1 MRMIPIEDLLGFVRE
16 DAPWGDVTS
25 EAVVPDVACR
35 AVVRAKGRGVV
46 AGLLEARTLFE
57 HFGVTVRERSA
68 DGRAVVPGTVLL
80 ELDGPARTILL
91 VERTALNIIGRMS
104 GIATRTREAVEA
116 VRAVS
121 PDVRVAATRKTAP
134 GLRMLD
140 KKAVI
145 LGGGD
150 PHRYSLSDMVLI
162 KDNHLA
168 LVPLPEA
175 IRRAKKESLY
185 RAVEVEVE
193 TVEDAITAAGAG
205 ADIILL
211 DNMTPD
217 AVRETV
223 RALAGRG
230 LRDRLTLEVSGGI
243 GDDDLAGYAAAGV
256 DIISMGALTHTVR
269 NFDVSLDIL
278 PGAGTVRVP

>member
-1 MRMIPIEDLLGFVRE
+1 MRMIPIEDLLRFIRE

-25 EAVVPDVACR
+25 ETVVPDVTCR
-35 AVVRAKGRGVV
+35 AVVRAKSQGIV
-46 AGLLEARTLFE
+46 AGLSEARRLFE

-68 DGRAVVPGTVLL
+68 DGRAVAPGTVLL
-80 ELDGPARTILL
+80 DLDGPARAILL

-134 GLRMLD
+134 GLRVLD

-150 PHRYSLSDMVLI
+150 PHRYTLSDMVLI

-168 LVPLPEA
+168 LTPLAEA

-185 RAVEVEVE
+185 RVVEVEVE
-193 TVEDAITAAGAG
+193 TVEDAVTAAGAG
-205 ADIILL
+205 ADIVLL

-217 AVRETV
+217 TVREAV

-230 LRDRLTLEVSGGI
+230 LRGRLTLEVSGGV
-243 GDDDLAGYAAAGV
+243 GEDTLVGYAATGV

-278 PGAGTVRVP
+278 KGMGIVRIP

>member
-1 MRMIPIEDLLGFVRE
+1 MIPIEDLLRFIRE

-25 EAVVPDVACR
+25 ETVVPDVTCR
-35 AVVRAKGRGVV
+35 AVVRAKSQGVV
-46 AGLLEARTLFE
+46 AGLSEARRLFE

-68 DGRAVVPGTVLL
+68 DGRAVAPGTVLL
-80 ELDGPARTILL
+80 DLDGPARAILL

-134 GLRMLD
+134 GLRVLD

-150 PHRYSLSDMVLI
+150 PHRYTLSDMVLI

-168 LVPLPEA
+168 LTPLAEA
-175 IRRAKKESLY
+175 IRRAKEESLY
-185 RAVEVEVE
+185 RVVEVEVE
-193 TVEDAITAAGAG
+193 TVEDAVTAAGAG
-205 ADIILL
+205 ADIVLL

-217 AVRETV
+217 TVREAV

-230 LRDRLTLEVSGGI
+230 LRDRLTLEVSGGV
-243 GDDDLAGYAAAGV
+243 GEDTLVGYAATGV

-269 NFDVSLDIL
+269 NFDVNLDIL
-278 PGAGTVRVP
+278 KGMGIVRIP

>member
-1 MRMIPIEDLLGFVRE
+1 VRMIPIEDLLRFIRE

-25 EAVVPDVACR
+25 ETVVPDVTCR
-35 AVVRAKGRGVV
+35 AVVRAKSQGVV
-46 AGLLEARTLFE
+46 AGLSEARRLFE

-68 DGRAVVPGTVLL
+68 DGRAVAPGTVLL
-80 ELDGPARTILL
+80 DLDGPARAILL

-134 GLRMLD
+134 GLRVLD

-150 PHRYSLSDMVLI
+150 PHRYTLSDMVLI

-168 LVPLPEA
+168 LTPLAEA

-185 RAVEVEVE
+185 RVVEVEVE
-193 TVEDAITAAGAG
+193 TVEDAVTAAGAG
-205 ADIILL
+205 ADIVLL

-217 AVRETV
+217 TVREAV

-230 LRDRLTLEVSGGI
+230 LRGRLTLEVSGGV
-243 GDDDLAGYAAAGV
+243 GEDTLVGYAATGV

-278 PGAGTVRVP
+278 KGMGIVRIP

>member
-1 MRMIPIEDLLGFVRE
+1 MIPIEDLLRFVRE

-35 AVVRAKGRGVV
+35 AVIRAKDTGIV
-46 AGLLEARTLFE
+46 AGLEEARALFE
-57 HFGVTVRERSA
+57 HFGVAVRQRSA
-68 DGRAVVPGTVLL
+68 DGRPVAPGAVLL
-80 ELDGPARTILL
+80 ELEGSARAILL
-91 VERTALNIIGRMS
+91 LERTALNIIGRMS
-104 GIATRTREAVEA
+104 GIATRTREAVDA

-134 GLRMLD
+134 GLRVLD
-140 KKAVI
+140 KKAVV

-150 PHRYSLSDMVLI
+150 PHRYCLSDMVLI

-175 IRRAKKESLY
+175 IRKAKGRSRY

-193 TVEDAITAAGAG
+193 SARDAVEAAVAG

-211 DNMTPD
+211 DNMAPD
-217 AVRETV
+217 AVREAV
-223 RALAGRG
+223 GALKEQG
-230 LRDRLTLEVSGGI
+230 LRERVTLEVSGGVA
-243 GDDDLAGYAAAGV
+243 GDDLAGYAVTGI

-278 PGAGTVRVP
+278 KGAGTVRLP

>member
-1 MRMIPIEDLLGFVRE
+1 MIPIEDLLGFVRE

-185 RAVEVEVE
+185 RVVEVEVE

>member
-1 MRMIPIEDLLGFVRE
+1 MIPIEDLLRFIRE

-25 EAVVPDVACR
+25 ETVVPDAACR
-35 AVVRAKGRGVV
+35 AVIRAKDPGTI
-46 AGLLEARTLFE
+46 AGLAEARALFE
-57 HFGVTVRERSA
+57 HFGVTVHQHSA
-68 DGRAVVPGTVLL
+68 DGRAVAAGTTLL
-80 ELDGPARTILL
+80 ELDGPARAILL
-91 VERTALNIIGRMS
+91 LERTALNIIGRMS
-104 GIATRTREAVEA
+104 GIATRTRESVDA

-140 KKAVI
+140 KKAVV

-175 IRRAKKESLY
+175 IRRAKERSLY
-185 RAVEVEVE
+185 RVVEVEVE
-193 TVEDAITAAGAG
+193 TAQDAITAAVAG

-211 DNMTPD
+211 DNMAPD
-217 AVRETV
+217 AVHEAV
-223 RALAGRG
+223 RMLTERG
-230 LRDRLTLEVSGGI
+230 LRERVILEVSGGVAG
-243 GDDDLAGYAAAGV
+243 GDGLAGYAATGV
-256 DIISMGALTHTVR
+256 DVISMGALTHTVR

-278 PGAGTVRVP
+278 KGAGTARVP

>member
-1 MRMIPIEDLLGFVRE
+1 MIPIDDLLRFVRE

-25 EAVVPDVACR
+25 EAVVPDVSCR
-35 AVVRAKGRGVV
+35 AVVRAKDTGVV
-46 AGLLEARTLFE
+46 AGLEEARALFE
-57 HFGVTVRERSA
+57 HFGVAVRQRSA
-68 DGRAVVPGTVLL
+68 DGRLVAPGTVLL
-80 ELDGPARTILL
+80 ELEGRARAILL
-91 VERTALNIIGRMS
+91 LERTALNIIGRMS

-116 VRAVS
+116 VRAVA

-140 KKAVI
+140 KKAVVV
-145 LGGGD
+145 GGGD
-150 PHRYSLSDMVLI
+150 PHRYSLSDMILI

-168 LVPLPEA
+168 LVPLAEA
-175 IRRAKKESLY
+175 VRKAKAQSRY
-185 RAVEVEVE
+185 RPVEVEVE
-193 TVEDAITAAGAG
+193 TARDAVEAAVAG

-217 AVRETV
+217 AVREAV
-223 RALAGRG
+223 GALIARG
-230 LRDRLTLEVSGGI
+230 LRDRVTLEVSGGVAA
-243 GDDDLAGYAAAGV
+243 GDLAGYAATGI

-278 PGAGTVRVP
+278 KGVCTVRIP

>member
-1 MRMIPIEDLLGFVRE
+1 MIPLEDLLRFVRE
-16 DAPWGDVTS
+16 DAPWGDVTTD
-25 EAVVPDVACR
+25 AVVPDVACR
-35 AVVRAKGRGVV
+35 AVVRAKDSGTL
-46 AGLLEARTLFE
+46 AGLAEARALFE
-57 HFGVTVRERSA
+57 QFGVTVRERSA
-68 DGRAVVPGTVLL
+68 DGRAVASGTVLL
-80 ELDGPARTILL
+80 ELDGPARAILL

-104 GIATRTREAVEA
+104 GIATRTREAVDA
-116 VRAVS
+116 VRQVS
-121 PDVRVAATRKTAP
+121 PTVRIAATRKTAP

-140 KKAVI
+140 KKAVV

-150 PHRYSLSDMVLI
+150 PHRYCLSDMVLI

-175 IRRAKKESLY
+175 VRRAKMQSLY

-193 TVEDAITAAGAG
+193 TTEDAVTAAEAG

-230 LRDRLTLEVSGGI
+230 LRERVALEVSGGVA
-243 GDDDLAGYAAAGV
+243 GGDLAGYAATGI

-269 NFDVSLDIL
+269 NFDVSLDVL
-278 PGAGTVRVP
+278 KGAGTVRVP

>member
-1 MRMIPIEDLLGFVRE
+1 MIPIEDLLRFVRE
-16 DAPWGDVTS
+16 DAPWGDVTT

-35 AVVRAKGRGVV
+35 AVIRAKDAGIV
-46 AGLLEARTLFE
+46 AGLEEARALFE
-57 HFGVTVRERSA
+57 HFGVAVRQHSA
-68 DGRAVVPGTVLL
+68 DGRRVAAGAPLL
-80 ELDGPARTILL
+80 ELEGRARAILL
-91 VERTALNIIGRMS
+91 LERTALNIIGRMS
-104 GIATRTREAVEA
+104 GIATRTRESVDA

-140 KKAVI
+140 KKAVV

-150 PHRYSLSDMVLI
+150 PHRHCLSDMVLI

-175 IRRAKKESLY
+175 IRKAKEQSLY
-185 RAVEVEVE
+185 RTVEVEVE
-193 TVEDAITAAGAG
+193 TEQDAITAAVAG

-211 DNMTPD
+211 DNMAPD
-217 AVRETV
+217 AVREAV
-223 RALAGRG
+223 RELVGRG
-230 LRDRLTLEVSGGI
+230 LRERVTLEVSGGVA
-243 GDDDLAGYAAAGV
+243 GDDVAGYAATGV
-256 DIISMGALTHTVR
+256 DVISMGALTHTVR

-278 PGAGTVRVP
+278 KGAGTVRVS

>member
-1 MRMIPIEDLLGFVRE
+1 MIPIEDLLRFIRE

-25 EAVVPDVACR
+25 ETVVPDVTCR
-35 AVVRAKGRGVV
+35 AVVRAKSQGVV
-46 AGLLEARTLFE
+46 AGLSEARRLFE

-68 DGRAVVPGTVLL
+68 DGRAVAPGTVLL
-80 ELDGPARTILL
+80 DLDGPARAILL

-134 GLRMLD
+134 GLRVLD

-150 PHRYSLSDMVLI
+150 PHRYTLSDMVLI

-168 LVPLPEA
+168 LTPLAEA
-175 IRRAKKESLY
+175 IRRAKEESLY
-185 RAVEVEVE
+185 RVVEVEVE
-193 TVEDAITAAGAG
+193 TVEDAVTAAGAG
-205 ADIILL
+205 ADIVLL

-217 AVRETV
+217 TVREAV

-230 LRDRLTLEVSGGI
+230 LRGRLTLEVSGGV
-243 GDDDLAGYAAAGV
+243 GEDTLVGYAATGV

-278 PGAGTVRVP
+278 KGMGIVRIP

>member
-1 MRMIPIEDLLGFVRE
+1 MIPIEDLLRFIRE

-25 EAVVPDVACR
+25 ETVVPDVTCR
-35 AVVRAKGRGVV
+35 AVVRAKSQGIV
-46 AGLLEARTLFE
+46 AGLSEARRLFE

-68 DGRAVVPGTVLL
+68 DGRAVAPGTVLL
-80 ELDGPARTILL
+80 DLDGPARAILL

-104 GIATRTREAVEA
+104 GIATRTREAVKA

-134 GLRMLD
+134 GLRVLD

-150 PHRYSLSDMVLI
+150 PHRYTLSDMVLI

-168 LVPLPEA
+168 LTPLAEA

-185 RAVEVEVE
+185 RVVEVEVE
-193 TVEDAITAAGAG
+193 TVEDAVTAAGAG
-205 ADIILL
+205 ADIVLL

-217 AVRETV
+217 TVREAV

-230 LRDRLTLEVSGGI
+230 LRGRLTLEVSGGV
-243 GDDDLAGYAAAGV
+243 GEDTLAGYAATGV

-278 PGAGTVRVP
+278 KGMGIVRIP

>member
-1 MRMIPIEDLLGFVRE
+1 MRMIPIEDLLRFIRE

-25 EAVVPDVACR
+25 ETVVPDVTCR
-35 AVVRAKGRGVV
+35 AVVRAKSQGVV
-46 AGLLEARTLFE
+46 AGLSEARRLFE

-68 DGRAVVPGTVLL
+68 DGRAVAPGTVLL
-80 ELDGPARTILL
+80 DLDGPARAILL

-134 GLRMLD
+134 GLRVLD

-150 PHRYSLSDMVLI
+150 PHRYTLSDMVLI

-168 LVPLPEA
+168 LTPLAEA

-185 RAVEVEVE
+185 RVVEVEVE
-193 TVEDAITAAGAG
+193 TVEDAVTAAGAG
-205 ADIILL
+205 ADIVLL

-217 AVRETV
+217 TVREAV

-230 LRDRLTLEVSGGI
+230 LRDRLTIEVSGGV
-243 GDDDLAGYAAAGV
+243 GEDTLAGYAATGV
-256 DIISMGALTHTVR
+256 DVISMGALTHTVR
-269 NFDVSLDIL
+269 NFDVNLDIL
-278 PGAGTVRVP
+278 KGMGIVRIP

>member
-1 MRMIPIEDLLGFVRE
+1 MRMIPIEDLLRFIRE

-25 EAVVPDVACR
+25 ETVVPDVTCR
-35 AVVRAKGRGVV
+35 AVVRAKSQGVV
-46 AGLLEARTLFE
+46 AGLSEARRLFE

-68 DGRAVVPGTVLL
+68 DGRAVAPGTVLL
-80 ELDGPARTILL
+80 DLDGPARAILL

-134 GLRMLD
+134 GLRVLD

-150 PHRYSLSDMVLI
+150 PHRYTLSDMVLI

-168 LVPLPEA
+168 LTPLAEA

-185 RAVEVEVE
+185 RVVEVEVE
-193 TVEDAITAAGAG
+193 TVEDAVTAAGAG
-205 ADIILL
+205 ADIVLL

-217 AVRETV
+217 TVREAV

-230 LRDRLTLEVSGGI
+230 LRDRLTLEVSGGV
-243 GDDDLAGYAAAGV
+243 GEDTLVGYAATGV

-278 PGAGTVRVP
+278 AGAGTVRIL

>member
-1 MRMIPIEDLLGFVRE
+1 MIPIEDLLRFVRE

-35 AVVRAKGRGVV
+35 AVIRAKDAGIV
-46 AGLLEARTLFE
+46 AGLEEARALFE
-57 HFGVTVRERSA
+57 HFGVAVRQHSA
-68 DGRAVVPGTVLL
+68 DGRRVAAGAPLL
-80 ELDGPARTILL
+80 ELEGRARAILL
-91 VERTALNIIGRMS
+91 LERTALNIIGRMS
-104 GIATRTREAVEA
+104 GIATRTRESVDA

-150 PHRYSLSDMVLI
+150 PHRHCLSDMVLI

-175 IRRAKKESLY
+175 IRKAKEQSLY
-185 RAVEVEVE
+185 RTVEVEVE
-193 TVEDAITAAGAG
+193 TAQDGITAAVAG

-211 DNMTPD
+211 DNMAPD
-217 AVRETV
+217 AVREAV
-223 RALAGRG
+223 RELVGRG
-230 LRDRLTLEVSGGI
+230 LRERVTLEVSGGVA
-243 GDDDLAGYAAAGV
+243 GDDVAGYAATGV
-256 DIISMGALTHTVR
+256 DVISMGALTHTVR

-278 PGAGTVRVP
+278 KGAGTVRVP

>member
-1 MRMIPIEDLLGFVRE
+1 MIPIEDLLRFIRE

-25 EAVVPDVACR
+25 ETVVPDVTCR
-35 AVVRAKGRGVV
+35 AIVRAKSQGVV
-46 AGLLEARTLFE
+46 AGLSEARRLFE

-68 DGRAVVPGTVLL
+68 DGRAVAPGTVLL
-80 ELDGPARTILL
+80 DLDGPARAILL

-134 GLRMLD
+134 GLRVLD

-150 PHRYSLSDMVLI
+150 PHRYTLSDMVLI

-168 LVPLPEA
+168 LTPLAEA

-185 RAVEVEVE
+185 RVVEVEVE
-193 TVEDAITAAGAG
+193 TVEDAVTAAGAG
-205 ADIILL
+205 ADIVLL

-217 AVRETV
+217 TVREAV

-230 LRDRLTLEVSGGI
+230 LRDRLTLEVSGGV
-243 GDDDLAGYAAAGV
+243 GEDTLAGYAATGV

-278 PGAGTVRVP
+278 KGMGIVRIP

>member
-1 MRMIPIEDLLGFVRE
+1 MIPIEDLLRFIRE

-25 EAVVPDVACR
+25 ETVVPDVTCR
-35 AVVRAKGRGVV
+35 AIVRAKSQGVV
-46 AGLLEARTLFE
+46 AGLSEARRLFE

-68 DGRAVVPGTVLL
+68 DGRAVAPGTVLL
-80 ELDGPARTILL
+80 DLDGPARAILL

-134 GLRMLD
+134 GLRVLD

-150 PHRYSLSDMVLI
+150 PHRYTLSDMVLI

-168 LVPLPEA
+168 LTPLAEA

-185 RAVEVEVE
+185 RVVEVEVE
-193 TVEDAITAAGAG
+193 TVEDAVTAAGAG
-205 ADIILL
+205 ADIVLL

-217 AVRETV
+217 TVREAV

-230 LRDRLTLEVSGGI
+230 LRGRLTLEVSGGV
-243 GDDDLAGYAAAGV
+243 GEDTLAGYAATGV

-278 PGAGTVRVP
+278 KGMGIVRIP

>member
-1 MRMIPIEDLLGFVRE
+1 MRMIPIEDLLRFIRE

-25 EAVVPDVACR
+25 ETVVPDVTCR
-35 AVVRAKGRGVV
+35 AVVRAKSQGIV
-46 AGLLEARTLFE
+46 AGLSEARRLFE

-68 DGRAVVPGTVLL
+68 DGRAVAPGTVLL
-80 ELDGPARTILL
+80 DLDGPARAILL

-104 GIATRTREAVEA
+104 GIATRTREAVKA

-134 GLRMLD
+134 GLRVLD

-150 PHRYSLSDMVLI
+150 PHRYTLSDMVLI

-168 LVPLPEA
+168 LTPLAEA

-185 RAVEVEVE
+185 RVVEVEVE
-193 TVEDAITAAGAG
+193 TVEDAVTAAGAG
-205 ADIILL
+205 ADIVLL

-217 AVRETV
+217 TVREAV

-230 LRDRLTLEVSGGI
+230 LRDRLTLEVSGGA
-243 GDDDLAGYAAAGV
+243 GEDTLVGYAATGV

-278 PGAGTVRVP
+278 KGMGIVRIP

>member
-1 MRMIPIEDLLGFVRE
+1 MRMIPIEDLLRFIRE

-25 EAVVPDVACR
+25 ETVVPDVTCR
-35 AVVRAKGRGVV
+35 AVVRAKSQGVV
-46 AGLLEARTLFE
+46 AGLSEARRLFE

-68 DGRAVVPGTVLL
+68 DGRAVAPGTVLL
-80 ELDGPARTILL
+80 DLDGPARAILL

-134 GLRMLD
+134 GLRVLD

-150 PHRYSLSDMVLI
+150 PHRYTLSDMVLI

-168 LVPLPEA
+168 LTPLAEA
-175 IRRAKKESLY
+175 IRRAKEESLY
-185 RAVEVEVE
+185 RVVEVEVE
-193 TVEDAITAAGAG
+193 TVEDAVTAAGAG

-217 AVRETV
+217 AVREAA

-230 LRDRLTLEVSGGI
+230 LRDRLTLEVSGGV
-243 GDDDLAGYAAAGV
+243 GEDTLVGYAATGV

-278 PGAGTVRVP
+278 KGMGIVRIP

>member
-1 MRMIPIEDLLGFVRE
+1 MIPIEDLLRFIRE

-25 EAVVPDVACR
+25 ETVVPDVTCR
-35 AVVRAKGRGVV
+35 AIVRAKSQGVV
-46 AGLLEARTLFE
+46 AGLSEARRLFE

-68 DGRAVVPGTVLL
+68 DGRAVAPGTVLL
-80 ELDGPARTILL
+80 DLDGPARAILL

-134 GLRMLD
+134 GLRVLD

-150 PHRYSLSDMVLI
+150 PHRYTLSDMVLI

-168 LVPLPEA
+168 LTPLAEA
-175 IRRAKKESLY
+175 IRRAKEESLY
-185 RAVEVEVE
+185 RVVEVEVE
-193 TVEDAITAAGAG
+193 TVEDAVTAAGAG
-205 ADIILL
+205 ADIVLL

-217 AVRETV
+217 TVREAV

-230 LRDRLTLEVSGGI
+230 LRDRLTLEVSGGV
-243 GDDDLAGYAAAGV
+243 GEDTLVGYAATGV

-278 PGAGTVRVP
+278 KGMGIVRIP

>member
-1 MRMIPIEDLLGFVRE
+1 VRMIPIEDLLRFIRE

-25 EAVVPDVACR
+25 ETVVPDVTCR
-35 AVVRAKGRGVV
+35 AIVRAKSQGVV
-46 AGLLEARTLFE
+46 AGLSEARRLFE

-68 DGRAVVPGTVLL
+68 DGRAVAPGTVLL
-80 ELDGPARTILL
+80 DLDGPARAILL

-134 GLRMLD
+134 GLRVLD

-150 PHRYSLSDMVLI
+150 PHRYTLSDMVLI

-168 LVPLPEA
+168 LTPLAEA

-185 RAVEVEVE
+185 RVVEVEVE
-193 TVEDAITAAGAG
+193 TVEDAVTAAGAG
-205 ADIILL
+205 ADIVLL

-217 AVRETV
+217 TVREAV

-230 LRDRLTLEVSGGI
+230 LRDRLTLEVSGGV
-243 GDDDLAGYAAAGV
+243 GEDTLAGYAATGV

-278 PGAGTVRVP
+278 KGMGIVRIP

>member
-1 MRMIPIEDLLGFVRE
+1 MIPIEDLLRFIRE

-25 EAVVPDVACR
+25 ETVVPDVTCR
-35 AVVRAKGRGVV
+35 AVVRAKSQGIV
-46 AGLLEARTLFE
+46 AGLSEARRLFE

-68 DGRAVVPGTVLL
+68 DGRAVAPGTVLL
-80 ELDGPARTILL
+80 DLDGPARAILL

-134 GLRMLD
+134 GLRVLD

-150 PHRYSLSDMVLI
+150 PHRYTLSDMVLI

-168 LVPLPEA
+168 LTPLAEA

-185 RAVEVEVE
+185 RVVEVEVE
-193 TVEDAITAAGAG
+193 TVEDAVTAAGAG
-205 ADIILL
+205 ADIVLL

-217 AVRETV
+217 TVREAV

-230 LRDRLTLEVSGGI
+230 LRDRLTLEVSGGV
-243 GDDDLAGYAAAGV
+243 GEDTLVGYAATGV

-278 PGAGTVRVP
+278 KGMGIVRIP

>member
-1 MRMIPIEDLLGFVRE
+1 MIPIEDLLRFIRE

-25 EAVVPDVACR
+25 ETVVPDVTCR
-35 AVVRAKGRGVV
+35 AVVRAKSQGVV
-46 AGLLEARTLFE
+46 AGLSEARRLFE

-68 DGRAVVPGTVLL
+68 DGRAVAPGTVLL
-80 ELDGPARTILL
+80 DLDGPARAILL

-134 GLRMLD
+134 GLRVLD

-150 PHRYSLSDMVLI
+150 PHRYTLSDMVLI

-168 LVPLPEA
+168 LTPLAEA
-175 IRRAKKESLY
+175 IRRAKEESLY
-185 RAVEVEVE
+185 RVVEVEVE
-193 TVEDAITAAGAG
+193 TVEDAVTAAGAG
-205 ADIILL
+205 ADIVLL

-217 AVRETV
+217 TVREAV

-230 LRDRLTLEVSGGI
+230 LRDRLTLEVSGGV
-243 GDDDLAGYAAAGV
+243 GEDTLVGYAATGV

-278 PGAGTVRVP
+278 KGMGIVRIP

>member
-1 MRMIPIEDLLGFVRE
+1 MIPIEDLLRFVRE

-25 EAVVPDVACR
+25 ETVVPDVVCR
-35 AVVRAKGRGVV
+35 AVIQAKDAGVV
-46 AGLLEARTLFE
+46 AGLEEARALFE
-57 HFGVTVRERSA
+57 HFGVTVRQHSA
-68 DGRAVVPGTVLL
+68 DGRTAAPGATLL
-80 ELDGPARTILL
+80 ELDGPARAILL

-104 GIATRTREAVEA
+104 GIATRTREAVDA
-116 VRAVS
+116 VRKVS
-121 PDVRVAATRKTAP
+121 PVVRIAATRKTVP

-140 KKAVI
+140 KKAVV

-150 PHRYSLSDMVLI
+150 PHRYCLSDMILI

-175 IRRAKKESLY
+175 IRKAKQQSLY
-185 RAVEVEVE
+185 RTVEVEVE
-193 TVEDAITAAGAG
+193 TAQDAILAAEAG

-211 DNMTPD
+211 DNMAPD
-217 AVRETV
+217 AVCETV
-223 RALAGRG
+223 RVLNERG
-230 LRDRLTLEVSGGI
+230 LRERVALEVSGGV
-243 GDDDLAGYAAAGV
+243 GAGDLAGYAATGI

-278 PGAGTVRVP
+278 KGAGTVRLL

>member
-1 MRMIPIEDLLGFVRE
+1 MIPIEDLLRFVRE

-35 AVVRAKGRGVV
+35 AVIRAKDAGIV
-46 AGLLEARTLFE
+46 AGLEEARALFE
-57 HFGVTVRERSA
+57 HFGVAVRQHSA
-68 DGRAVVPGTVLL
+68 DGRRVAAGAPLL
-80 ELDGPARTILL
+80 ELEGRARAILL
-91 VERTALNIIGRMS
+91 LERTALNIIGRMS
-104 GIATRTREAVEA
+104 GIATRTRESVDA

-150 PHRYSLSDMVLI
+150 PHRYCLSDMVLI

-175 IRRAKKESLY
+175 IRRAKEQSLY
-185 RAVEVEVE
+185 RTVEVEVE
-193 TVEDAITAAGAG
+193 TAQDAITAAVAG

-211 DNMTPD
+211 DNMAPD
-217 AVRETV
+217 AVREAV
-223 RALAGRG
+223 RELVGRG
-230 LRDRLTLEVSGGI
+230 LRERVTLEVSGGVA
-243 GDDDLAGYAAAGV
+243 GDDVAGYAATGV
-256 DIISMGALTHTVR
+256 DVISMGALTHTVR

-278 PGAGTVRVP
+278 KGAGTVRVS

>member
-1 MRMIPIEDLLGFVRE
+1 MIPIEDLLRFIRE

-25 EAVVPDVACR
+25 ETVVPDVTCR
-35 AVVRAKGRGVV
+35 AVVRAKSQGVV
-46 AGLLEARTLFE
+46 AGLSEARRLFE

-68 DGRAVVPGTVLL
+68 DGRAVAPGTVLL
-80 ELDGPARTILL
+80 DLDGPARAILL

-134 GLRMLD
+134 GLRVLD

-150 PHRYSLSDMVLI
+150 PHRYTLSDMVLI

-168 LVPLPEA
+168 LTPLAEA

-185 RAVEVEVE
+185 RVVEVEVE
-193 TVEDAITAAGAG
+193 TVEDAVTAAGAG
-205 ADIILL
+205 ADIVLL

-217 AVRETV
+217 TVREAV
-223 RALAGRG
+223 RALAG
-230 LRDRLTLEVSGGI
+230 
-243 GDDDLAGYAAAGV
+243 
-256 DIISMGALTHTVR
+256 
-269 NFDVSLDIL
+269 
-278 PGAGTVRVP
+278 P

>member
-1 MRMIPIEDLLGFVRE
+1 MRMIPIEDLLRFIRE

-25 EAVVPDVACR
+25 ETVVPDVTCR
-35 AVVRAKGRGVV
+35 AIVRAKSQGVV
-46 AGLLEARTLFE
+46 AGLSEARRLFE

-68 DGRAVVPGTVLL
+68 DGRAVAPGTVLL
-80 ELDGPARTILL
+80 DLDGPARAILL

-134 GLRMLD
+134 GLRVLD

-150 PHRYSLSDMVLI
+150 PHRYTLSDMVLI

-168 LVPLPEA
+168 LTPLAEA

-185 RAVEVEVE
+185 RVVEVEVE
-193 TVEDAITAAGAG
+193 TVEDAVTAAGAG
-205 ADIILL
+205 ADIVLL

-217 AVRETV
+217 TVREAV

-230 LRDRLTLEVSGGI
+230 LRDRLTLEVSGGV
-243 GDDDLAGYAAAGV
+243 GEDTLAGYAATGV

-278 PGAGTVRVP
+278 KGMGIVRIP

>member
-1 MRMIPIEDLLGFVRE
+1 MIPIEDLLRFIRE

-25 EAVVPDVACR
+25 ETVVPDVTCR
-35 AVVRAKGRGVV
+35 AVVRAKSQGVV
-46 AGLLEARTLFE
+46 AGLSEARRLFE

-68 DGRAVVPGTVLL
+68 DGRAVAPGTVLL
-80 ELDGPARTILL
+80 DLDGPARAILL

-134 GLRMLD
+134 GLRVLD

-150 PHRYSLSDMVLI
+150 PHRYTLSDMVLI

-168 LVPLPEA
+168 LTPLAEA
-175 IRRAKKESLY
+175 IRRAKEESLY
-185 RAVEVEVE
+185 RVVEVEVE
-193 TVEDAITAAGAG
+193 TVEDAVTAAGAG
-205 ADIILL
+205 ADIVLL

-217 AVRETV
+217 TVREAV

-230 LRDRLTLEVSGGI
+230 LRDRLTLEVSGGV
-243 GDDDLAGYAAAGV
+243 GEDTLAGYAATGV
-256 DIISMGALTHTVR
+256 DVISMGALTHTVR

-278 PGAGTVRVP
+278 KGMGIVRIP

>member
-1 MRMIPIEDLLGFVRE
+1 MIPIEDLLRFIRE

-25 EAVVPDVACR
+25 ETVVPDVTCR
-35 AVVRAKGRGVV
+35 AVVRAKSQGVV
-46 AGLLEARTLFE
+46 AGLSEARRLFE

-68 DGRAVVPGTVLL
+68 DGRAVAPGTVLL
-80 ELDGPARTILL
+80 DLDGPARAILL

-134 GLRMLD
+134 GLRVLD

-150 PHRYSLSDMVLI
+150 PHRYTLSDMVLI

-168 LVPLPEA
+168 LTPLAEA

-185 RAVEVEVE
+185 RVVEVEVE
-193 TVEDAITAAGAG
+193 TVEDAVTAAGAG
-205 ADIILL
+205 ADIVLL

-217 AVRETV
+217 TVREAV

-230 LRDRLTLEVSGGI
+230 LRDRLTLEVSGGV
-243 GDDDLAGYAAAGV
+243 GEDTLVGYAATGV

-278 PGAGTVRVP
+278 KGMGIVRIP

>member
-1 MRMIPIEDLLGFVRE
+1 MIPIEDLLGFVRE